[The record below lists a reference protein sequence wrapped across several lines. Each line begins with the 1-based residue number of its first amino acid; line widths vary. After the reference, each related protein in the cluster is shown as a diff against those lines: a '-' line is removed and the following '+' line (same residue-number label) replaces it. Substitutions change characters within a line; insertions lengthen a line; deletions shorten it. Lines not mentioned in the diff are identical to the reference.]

1 MAKIEHDLG
10 KVYSF
15 IDGTNSDPTLGRF
28 LATEAAR
35 GMTPYVPMFTGI
47 LAASATV
54 EPFAVTYNTPYA
66 RYVYYGDRMRI
77 SKERHPLA
85 STHWDRPYLAAH
97 LEDLCRAGTNYLKQR
112 H

>member
-15 IDGTNSDPTLGRF
+15 VDGASSEPNLGRF

-35 GMTPYVPMFTGI
+35 GMNEYVPMFTGI
-47 LAASATV
+47 LASSATV
-54 EPFAVTYNTPYA
+54 EPFAVTYNTSYA
-66 RYVYYGDRMRI
+66 RYVYYGDRMKI
-77 SKERHPLA
+77 SHERHPLA
-85 STHWDRPYLAAH
+85 STHWDKPYLAAH
-97 LEDLCRAGTNYLKQR
+97 LEDLCRAGSNYLKQR